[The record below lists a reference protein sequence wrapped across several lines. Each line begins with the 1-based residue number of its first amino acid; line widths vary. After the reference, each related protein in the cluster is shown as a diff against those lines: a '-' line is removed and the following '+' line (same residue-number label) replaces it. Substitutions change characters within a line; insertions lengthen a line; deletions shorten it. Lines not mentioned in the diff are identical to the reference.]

1 MAVALSQ
8 GGSIYQ
14 FYLVRAEGEHKISLA
29 KRSMPEGVNVITVFD
44 KEDIV
49 TALSLPI
56 LPFFNGYND
65 DDIEDTLNP

>member
-1 MAVALSQ
+1 MKY
-8 GGSIYQ
+8 I
-14 FYLVRAEGEHKISLA
+14 EPKME
-29 KRSMPEGVNVITVFD
+29 ITVFD